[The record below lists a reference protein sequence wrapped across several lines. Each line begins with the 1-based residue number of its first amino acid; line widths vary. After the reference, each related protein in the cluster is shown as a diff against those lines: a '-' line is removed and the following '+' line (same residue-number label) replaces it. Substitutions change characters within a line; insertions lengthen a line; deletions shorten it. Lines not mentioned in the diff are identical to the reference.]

1 MKFRLVGSLA
11 VALLSLVGVTPA
23 HAATTDSTPS
33 FDFETKGLIVKYA
46 DGVSA
51 IAANGQPTGENSAA
65 ADLVKG
71 KNLGGGWFTVGI
83 AGRVSS
89 EQTWTIAQRLQSDPR
104 IESVDL
110 NRVMVASATTAT
122 SLDAVT
128 MNRAFAA
135 IKPATAVRALKA
147 IDDFAAATPKV
158 ARIKLT
164 WTAPANLGSGKLVGY
179 KISAKAADGSWYV
192 VSANT
197 KSKTASFKVAAG
209 LTAATAYSFKV
220 AALTQAGS
228 AIKAGAE
235 SSVATATPT
244 TVPAAPILA
253 SPLNVTSKLPAVVW
267 AKQTPAQAGAPD
279 TSYTVN
285 ASAAGQATLS
295 CTSADTTC
303 NLSGMVDGVVYKV
316 AVIAKNK
323 RGSAQSSAEFKPQDA
338 YYGQQWHLW
347 GEHGI
352 NAPSAWAS
360 TTGSKSVVVAVLDTG
375 ITKHPDLDSQVIAG
389 YDFVTSAASA
399 RDGDGWDSDAT
410 DMGDYDGAES
420 SSWHGTHVAGI
431 IGAAANSVGV
441 IGVAPGSKIQPIRV
455 LGATGGS
462 TADLIAALRWA
473 AGLSVP
479 GVPLNPTPAKVI
491 NISMGTDSATPCRL
505 SGQSLG
511 ATEEAL
517 AAVKAAGVT
526 TITAAGNFNM
536 PAAFSYPGNCYPTL
550 NVGATNF
557 SGDRAVYSNYSVQD
571 SSSGEFVGV
580 DLSAPG
586 GDHTD
591 FVGTPD
597 GTTGRIISTRND
609 GKTTVGNPSYDY
621 EEGTSMAAPVV
632 AGVVALVYA
641 IKPNIS
647 FDDMW
652 LKVIQPSL
660 TPFEA
665 NTNCAIKKVCGGGIV
680 NAAGAVAKALTLP

>member
-1 MKFRLVGSLA
+1 VKLRFIGSLA
-11 VALLSLVGVTPA
+11 VALLSLAGVAPA
-23 HAATTDSTPS
+23 HAASVDSTPT
-33 FDFETKGLIVKYA
+33 FDFDTKGLIVKYA

-51 IAANGQPTGENSAA
+51 FAADGQPTGENAA
-65 ADLVKG
+65 GADLVRG

-83 AGRVSS
+83 AGRSSS
-89 EQTWTIAQRLQSDPR
+89 EQAWAIAQRLNADPR
-104 IESVDL
+104 IDSVDL
-110 NRVMVASATTAT
+110 NRVMVATSATVDSVNSAAIT
-122 SLDAVT
+122 
-128 MNRAFAA
+128 RAYAA
-135 IKPATAVRALKA
+135 IKPASAVRALKA
-147 IDDFAAATPKV
+147 IDDFTATAPKV
-158 ARIKLT
+158 ARVKLT
-164 WTAPANLGSGKLVGY
+164 WSAPSNLGTGKLVGY
-179 KISAKAADGSWYV
+179 KISAKAPDGKWFV

-197 KSKTASFKVAAG
+197 RSKTASFKVAKG
-209 LTAATAYSFKV
+209 LVAATAYSFKV
-220 AALTQAGS
+220 AALTQSGS
-228 AIKAGAE
+228 AIKAGAD
-235 SSVATATPT
+235 SNLASATPT
-244 TVPAAPILA
+244 TVPASPILA
-253 SPLNVTSKLPAVVW
+253 SPINVTSKVPTVVW

-279 TSYTVN
+279 TSYTVT
-285 ASAAGQATLS
+285 ASAASQPAVS

-303 NLSGMVDGVVYKV
+303 MLSGLVDGITYKV
-316 AVIAKNK
+316 AVVAKNK

-360 TTGSKSVVVAVLDTG
+360 TTGSKSIVVAVLDTG
-375 ITKHPDLDSQVIAG
+375 ITQHPDLDSQVVAG
-389 YDFVTSAASA
+389 YDFVSSAASA
-399 RDGDGWDSDAT
+399 RDGDGWDADAT
-410 DMGDYDGAES
+410 DMGDYSGADS

-431 IGAAANSVGV
+431 IGAAANTIGV
-441 IGVAPGSKIQPIRV
+441 IGVAPSSKIQPVRV
-455 LGATGGS
+455 LGSTGGS

-479 GVPLNPTPAKVI
+479 GVPNNPTPAKVI

-536 PAAFSYPGNCYPTL
+536 PAAYSYPGNCYPTL

-571 SSSGEFVGV
+571 STTGDFVGV

-591 FVGTPD
+591 FVGAPD

-609 GKTTVGNPSYDY
+609 GKTTIGTPSYDY

-632 AGVVALVYA
+632 TGVVALVYA
-641 IKPNIS
+641 IKPNIT
-647 FDDMW
+647 FDDIW

-660 TPFEA
+660 TPFDA
-665 NTNCAIKKVCGGGIV
+665 TSNCAIKKICGGGIV
-680 NAAGAVAKALTLP
+680 NAAGAVAKALALP